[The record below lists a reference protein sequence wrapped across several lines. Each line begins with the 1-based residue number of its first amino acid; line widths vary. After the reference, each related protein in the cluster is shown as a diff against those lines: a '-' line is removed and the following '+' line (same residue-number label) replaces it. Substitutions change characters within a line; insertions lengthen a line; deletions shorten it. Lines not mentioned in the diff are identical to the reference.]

1 MLARLRFPSECSRL
15 RRYSEQGVADAYRG
29 PFQHDRDRIIHSRA
43 FRRLAGKTQVATLPD
58 SNHCRTRLTHTIE
71 VSQIARSVGSAL
83 GLNVDLVEALALA
96 HDLGHPAFGHV
107 GESALDREMRR
118 HGFSFDHNFHAL
130 RIVEHF
136 ERRYVAFRGLNL
148 TFEVREGLLKHSR
161 DLDPKEPSHRE
172 YLPELQPTLEAQ
184 LIDSADAIAY
194 LSADLEDAVEGEYLD
209 LAMAC
214 DRVPSFAAILARIR
228 DRYPGATDRRA
239 LTETLRQLVGEMV
252 DGLIQGTVTVAN
264 ESGVGDWRE
273 VREASLRI
281 ATPLESTSAT
291 MMQIR
296 AVLTECYYDAPSVR
310 EVTGQHAGR
319 LSELFL
325 YYLENPSALPSDSV
339 DQLDS
344 EPLPRVVCD
353 YIAGMTDEY
362 LLRCYDIA
370 FSSGTVRQFR
380 RVSA

>member
-1 MLARLRFPSECSRL
+1 MLTCLRFPSERSRL
-15 RRYSEQGVADAYRG
+15 RRHPEPEGADAYRG
-29 PFQHDRDRIIHSRA
+29 PFQHDRDRIIHSKA

-58 SNHCRTRLTHTIE
+58 SSHCRTRLTHTIE
-71 VSQIARSVGSAL
+71 VSQIARSVGAAL
-83 GLNVDLVEALALA
+83 SLNVDLIEALALA

-107 GESALDREMRR
+107 GESALNREMQR
-118 HGFSFDHNFHAL
+118 HGSYFDHNFHAL

-161 DLDPKEPSHRE
+161 DLDPNEPSHQE

-194 LSADLEDAVEGEYLD
+194 LSADLEDAVEGGYLD
-209 LAMAC
+209 LDTVC
-214 DRVPSFAAILARIR
+214 DRVPAFAAILARIR
-228 DRYPGATDRRA
+228 ERYPGSTAQRA
-239 LTETLRQLVGEMV
+239 LTEALRQLVGELV
-252 DGLIQGTVTVAN
+252 DGLIQGTVSAAKKSRVD
-264 ESGVGDWRE
+264 DWND
-273 VREASLRI
+273 VRAAPVRL

-296 AVLTECYYDAPSVR
+296 EVLTERYYNAPSVR
-310 EVTGQHAGR
+310 ELTRGHAEK

-325 YYLENPSALPSDSV
+325 YYFENPSTLPGDSV
-339 DQLDS
+339 DQLDR

-362 LLRCYDIA
+362 LLRRYEA
-370 FSSGTVRQFR
+370 SFAHGTVRQFR
-380 RVSA
+380 RASA

>member
-1 MLARLRFPSECSRL
+1 MLTCLRFPSERSRL
-15 RRYSEQGVADAYRG
+15 RRHPEPEGADAYRG
-29 PFQHDRDRIIHSRA
+29 PFQHDRDRIIHSKA

-58 SNHCRTRLTHTIE
+58 SSHCRTRLTHTIE
-71 VSQIARSVGSAL
+71 VSQIARSVGAAL
-83 GLNVDLVEALALA
+83 GLNVDLIEALALA

-107 GESALDREMRR
+107 GESALNLEMQR
-118 HGFSFDHNFHAL
+118 HGSYFDHNFHAL

-161 DLDPKEPSHRE
+161 DLDPNDIAHRE
-172 YLPELQPTLEAQ
+172 YHPELQPTLEAQ

-194 LSADLEDAVEGEYLD
+194 LSADLEDAVEGCYLD
-209 LAMAC
+209 LDTVC

-228 DRYPGATDRRA
+228 ERYPGSTDQRV
-239 LTETLRQLVGEMV
+239 LTEALRQLVGELV
-252 DGLIQGTVTVAN
+252 DGLIQGTVSAAN
-264 ESGVGDWRE
+264 QTRVNGWND

-291 MMQIR
+291 MMRIR
-296 AVLTECYYDAPSVR
+296 AVLTERYYNAPSVR
-310 EVTGQHAGR
+310 ELTRGHAEK

-325 YYLENPSALPSDSV
+325 YYFENPSALPGDSV
-339 DQLDS
+339 DQLDT

-362 LLRCYDIA
+362 LLRRYDAA
-370 FSSGTVRQFR
+370 FANGTVHQFR
-380 RVSA
+380 RASA

>member
-1 MLARLRFPSECSRL
+1 MLTCLRFPSERSRL
-15 RRYSEQGVADAYRG
+15 RRHPEPEGADAYRG
-29 PFQHDRDRIIHSRA
+29 PFQHDRDRIIHSKA

-58 SNHCRTRLTHTIE
+58 SSHCRTRLTHTIE
-71 VSQIARSVGSAL
+71 VSQIARSVGAAL
-83 GLNVDLVEALALA
+83 SLNVDLIEALALA

-107 GESALDREMRR
+107 GESALNREMQR
-118 HGFSFDHNFHAL
+118 HGSYFDHNFHAL

-161 DLDPKEPSHRE
+161 DLDPNDIAHQE

-194 LSADLEDAVEGEYLD
+194 LSADLEDAVEGGYLD
-209 LAMAC
+209 LDTVC
-214 DRVPSFAAILARIR
+214 DRVPGFAAILERIR
-228 DRYPGATDRRA
+228 ERYPGATAQRA
-239 LTETLRQLVGEMV
+239 LTEALRQLVGELV
-252 DGLIQGTVTVAN
+252 DGLIQGTVSAASQARVN
-264 ESGVGDWRE
+264 GWND
-273 VREASLRI
+273 VRTASRRI

-296 AVLTECYYDAPSVR
+296 EVLTERYYNASSVR
-310 EVTGQHAGR
+310 ELTRGHAEK

-325 YYLENPSALPSDSV
+325 YYFENPSALPSDSV

-344 EPLPRVVCD
+344 ETLPRVVCD

-362 LLRCYDIA
+362 LLRCYDA
-370 FSSGTVRQFR
+370 ALANGTVRQFR
-380 RVSA
+380 RASA

>member
-1 MLARLRFPSECSRL
+1 MLTSLRFPSERSRL
-15 RRYSEQGVADAYRG
+15 RRHPELEGADAYRG
-29 PFQHDRDRIIHSRA
+29 PFQHDRDRIIHSKA

-58 SNHCRTRLTHTIE
+58 SSHCRTRLTHTIE
-71 VSQIARSVGSAL
+71 VSQIARSVGAAL
-83 GLNVDLVEALALA
+83 GLNVDLIEALALA

-107 GESALDREMRR
+107 GESALNREMRR

-161 DLDPKEPSHRE
+161 DLDPNEAAHEE

-194 LSADLEDAVEGEYLD
+194 LSADLEDAVEGGYLD
-209 LAMAC
+209 LDLVC

-228 DRYPGATDRRA
+228 ERYPGSTDRRA
-239 LTETLRQLVGEMV
+239 LTEALRQLVGELV
-252 DGLIQGTVTVAN
+252 DGLIRGTVSAAHQ
-264 ESGVGDWRE
+264 SGVSDWQE
-273 VREASLRI
+273 VREAPLRI
-281 ATPLESTSAT
+281 AAPLESASAT
-291 MMQIR
+291 MTQIR

-310 EVTGQHAGR
+310 EVTRGHAER
-319 LSELFL
+319 LRELFF
-325 YYLENPSALPSDSV
+325 YYLENPNALPNDSV

-344 EPLPRVVCD
+344 EPPPRVVCD

-380 RVSA
+380 RASA